1 MMIIKKTKNQ
11 PENGM
16 NGIRRLSAASFLS
29 GAVILLWA
37 SASPAHADVQNDL
50 AMAASFQKVD
60 AVRSALS
67 NNADP
72 NAPSGGFLPLEW
84 ACKDMPRNSADGRA
98 VIRLLLQAGADPNR
112 MSPSGAPPLHLSRG
126 NAACIEELLAGG
138 ADPDIRSDPSTSTCP
153 FAPTPA
159 LERILSWYKTEDVAN
174 GVQALLDGG
183 ADAGIRGCDGNS
195 MHAVIA
201 AMFLRKIDQLE
212 KSDPPAAGWWHPY
225 VAIWQAL
232 DRKAMADAAAQDM
245 MINALQRARMI
256 EMNAL

>member
-1 MMIIKKTKNQ
+1 MTKVKKANIQT
-11 PENGM
+11 ENGTA
-16 NGIRRLSAASFLS
+16 GFCDLDTLRFLAVAASLLLA
-29 GAVILLWA
+29 AV
-37 SASPAHADVQNDL
+37 SPARAGMQDDL

-60 AVRSALS
+60 AVRAALS

-195 MHAVIA
+195 MHAIIA
-201 AMFLRKIDQLE
+201 GMFLRKIDRLE
-212 KSDPPAAGWWHPY
+212 KSSPPAAGWWRPY
-225 VAIWQAL
+225 VTIWQAL

-245 MINALQRARMI
+245 MIDALQRARMI
-256 EMNAL
+256 EMNAH